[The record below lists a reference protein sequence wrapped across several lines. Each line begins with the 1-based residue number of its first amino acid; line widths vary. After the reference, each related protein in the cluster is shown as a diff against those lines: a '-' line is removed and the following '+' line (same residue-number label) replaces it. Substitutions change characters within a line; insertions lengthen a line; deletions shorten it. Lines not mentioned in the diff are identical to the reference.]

1 MTNSGNFR
9 HHGHE
14 RGRRPGEGELDASGG
29 AWLFR
34 APESRS
40 LPTSHTGHSLPA
52 TCPSVPRETYQFF
65 AFQGARGEEGVL
77 SPHSSPQ
84 LGQFVVLGRRRPTKP
99 QKAENRASEE
109 SRFPRPLPP
118 LSRSRRCAQSDHCCG
133 YGAARNSLEPLPPPP
148 PHSRGSHAVSVPH
161 HPQPAHHPLWM
172 WPENGGRKDELRVQR
187 GQQSLNM
194 SG

>member
-1 MTNSGNFR
+1 MGTSGTVAMNVAGDR
-9 HHGHE
+9 E
-14 RGRRPGEGELDASGG
+14 RELDASRG

-40 LPTSHTGHSLPA
+40 LPTSHTGHSIPA
-52 TCPSVPRETYQFF
+52 TCPSVPCETYQLF

-77 SPHSSPQ
+77 SPHSSQ

-109 SRFPRPLPP
+109 SMFPRPFPP
-118 LSRSRRCAQSDHCCG
+118 LSRSRQCAQSDHCPEGCA
-133 YGAARNSLEPLPPPP
+133 YGADSNSLEPLPPPP

-161 HPQPAHHPLWM
+161 RPQPAHHCSWM
-172 WPENGGRKDELRVQR
+172 WPEKGGRKDELRVQR
-187 GQQSLNM
+187 GQQSLKM